1 VESIVTIAYL
11 ALIKIDKAAAACL
24 EAHQA
29 GWVPIHEV
37 GELAF
42 DHNQIIDEAMRYIRR
57 LVDYN
62 QSLLFDLLPRK
73 FTISQLRV
81 LCERLYDK
89 SLDVRNFHKKISQ
102 WTFIVPLEEKEK
114 GVAHRAARYFKFDK
128 KIFAKQKEKL

>member
-1 VESIVTIAYL
+1 
-11 ALIKIDKAAAACL
+11 
-24 EAHQA
+24 
-29 GWVPIHEV
+29 VPIHEV